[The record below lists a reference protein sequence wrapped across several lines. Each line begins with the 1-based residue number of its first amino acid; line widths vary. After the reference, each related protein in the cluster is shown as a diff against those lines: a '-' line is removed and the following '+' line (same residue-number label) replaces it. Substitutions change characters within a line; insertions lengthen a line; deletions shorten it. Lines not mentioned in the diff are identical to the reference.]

1 MLHASCTLQGSGM
14 SKASRTA
21 KEKENLNIML
31 GCRIKVDDKFV
42 ASLEQRQ
49 NPSSKLNLLHF

>member
-14 SKASRTA
+14 SKASRAA
-21 KEKENLNIML
+21 KEKENLNVML

-42 ASLEQRQ
+42 ASLEQR
-49 NPSSKLNLLHF
+49 